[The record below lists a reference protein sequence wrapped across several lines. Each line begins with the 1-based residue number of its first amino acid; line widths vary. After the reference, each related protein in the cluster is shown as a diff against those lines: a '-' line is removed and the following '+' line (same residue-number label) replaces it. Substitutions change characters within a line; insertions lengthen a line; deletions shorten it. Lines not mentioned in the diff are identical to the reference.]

1 MADARTIAVYDAKA
15 ADYAGLVDSG
25 GPDKTLLDFIST
37 LSKGARVLDLGCG
50 PGGASAHMRDAGLDP
65 DPVDASPA
73 MIALAKE
80 RFGLEARLATFDDI
94 SGEVLYDAVWA
105 NFSLLHAARA
115 DLPRLFEAL
124 TRALRPGG
132 VFHVGLKIGTGEA
145 RDAIDRLYTYV
156 TVEELHGLLTN
167 AGLAVLSTREGSE
180 KGLAGTDDPCVLCLA
195 RKPADA

>member
-1 MADARTIAVYDAKA
+1 MADARTIAVYNAKA
-15 ADYAGLVDSG
+15 DDYARMVDAG
-25 GPDKTLLDFIST
+25 GPDQTLRDFIAA
-37 LSKGARVLDLGCG
+37 LPEGARVLDLGCG
-50 PGGASAHMRDAGLDP
+50 PGGASEHMRAAGLDP

-80 RFGLEARLATFDDI
+80 RFGLDARIGTFDEI
-94 SGEVLYDAVWA
+94 AGEAIYDGVWA

-115 DLPRLFEAL
+115 DLPRLFAAL
-124 TRALRPGG
+124 ARALRPGG
-132 VFHVGLKIGTGEA
+132 LFHVGLKTGTGEA

-156 TVEELHGLLTN
+156 TVEDLHRLFAD

-180 KGLAGTDDPCVLCLA
+180 TGLAGTDDPFVLCLA

>member
-15 ADYAGLVDSG
+15 ADYARLVDSG
-25 GPDKTLLDFIST
+25 GPDQTLRDFIAA
-37 LSKGARVLDLGCG
+37 LPEGARVLDLGCG

-94 SGEVLYDAVWA
+94 SGEALYDAIWA
-105 NFSLLHAARA
+105 NFSLLHAPRV
-115 DLPRLFEAL
+115 DLPRHFTAL
-124 TRALRPGG
+124 AHALRPGG
-132 VFHVGLKIGTGEA
+132 LFHVGLKTGTGEA
-145 RDAIDRLYTYV
+145 RDSIDRLYTYV
-156 TVEELHGLLTN
+156 TVEELHRLFTD

-180 KGLAGTDDPCVLCLA
+180 KGLAGTDDPFVLCLA